1 MKHLVLGLTLA
12 CATAADAQENTKFF
26 YTRQECAPVPEMVAT
41 TTGVYSELPLF
52 SGTGVTF
59 GIDSVPFQG
68 GAMFFVNQDT
78 GTWTLLTLYADGT
91 ACMTAVG
98 TDFEPYVE

>member
-1 MKHLVLGLTLA
+1 MKLHTLA
-12 CATAADAQENTKFF
+12 VLAVAATPVFAQQEPKFF
-26 YTRQECAPVPEMVAT
+26 YTRQECAPAAEMVAT
-41 TTGVYSELPLF
+41 TIEYGEQPLF
-52 SGTGVTF
+52 ASTGMTF
-59 GIDSVPFQG
+59 SMDGVPFTG

-98 TDFEPYVE
+98 TDFEPYSQ